1 MFKNLGPMELGIILV
16 IVVMI
21 FGVGKLPQVGSAI
34 GKSIRAFK
42 QSQAGD
48 DEDEAVEETPKT
60 KKRKTTKKVVKAD
73 SIATKATTTVT
84 EKPVVD
90 KTQSA

>member
-1 MFKNLGPMELGIILV
+1 MLKNFGPMEIGIILL

-42 QSQAGD
+42 QTQSED
-48 DEDEAVEETPKT
+48 DDVEETPKT
-60 KKRKTTKKVVKAD
+60 KKRKVIKKKTDA
-73 SIATKATTTVT
+73 
-84 EKPVVD
+84 ELPVVD

>member
-1 MFKNLGPMELGIILV
+1 MLKSLGPMELGIILL

-42 QSQAGD
+42 QSQASD
-48 DEDEAVEETPKT
+48 DEDEEETLKPRKRRVV
-60 KKRKTTKKVVKAD
+60 KKKTTAETPAD
-73 SIATKATTTVT
+73 
-84 EKPVVD
+84 E

>member
-1 MFKNLGPMELGIILV
+1 MLKSLGPMELGIILL

-21 FGVGKLPQVGSAI
+21 FGVGKLPQIGSAI

-42 QSQAGD
+42 KSQADD
-48 DEDEAVEETPKT
+48 DEEEEEIPKPRKRRVVKKKSAAETP
-60 KKRKTTKKVVKAD
+60 AD
-73 SIATKATTTVT
+73 
-84 EKPVVD
+84 D

>member
-1 MFKNLGPMELGIILV
+1 MLKGLGPMELGIILL

-42 QSQAGD
+42 QSQTDDD
-48 DEDEAVEETPKT
+48 DEEEAPPKVR
-60 KKRKTTKKVVKAD
+60 RKNAK
-73 SIATKATTTVT
+73 
-84 EKPVVD
+84 
-90 KTQSA
+90 

>member
-1 MFKNLGPMELGIILV
+1 MLRSLGPMELGIILL

-21 FGVGKLPQVGSAI
+21 FGVGKLPEIGSAI

-42 QSQAGD
+42 QTQSSD
-48 DEDEAVEETPKT
+48 VDEEEDTAKPN
-60 KKRKTTKKVVKAD
+60 KRRVVKKKTA
-73 SIATKATTTVT
+73 IETTSD
-84 EKPVVD
+84 D

>member
-1 MFKNLGPMELGIILV
+1 MFKNLGPMELGIILL

-21 FGVGKLPQVGSAI
+21 FGVGKLPEVGSAI

-42 QSQAGD
+42 KSQESD
-48 DEDEAVEETPKT
+48 DEEEEETPKP
-60 KKRKTTKKVVKAD
+60 KKRKAVKK
-73 SIATKATTTVT
+73 TTTVKT
-84 EKPVVD
+84 PIDD

>member
-1 MFKNLGPMELGIILV
+1 MFKNLGPMELGIILL

-21 FGVGKLPQVGSAI
+21 FGVGKLPEIGSAI

-42 QSQAGD
+42 KSQESDD
-48 DEDEAVEETPKT
+48 DEEDVEETIQP
-60 KKRKTTKKVVKAD
+60 KKRRVVKKV
-73 SIATKATTTVT
+73 TATTVAAESPVT
-84 EKPVVD
+84 D

>member
-1 MFKNLGPMELGIILV
+1 MLKSLGPMELGIILL

-21 FGVGKLPQVGSAI
+21 FGVGKLPQIGSAI

-42 QSQAGD
+42 SSQADD
-48 DEDEAVEETPKT
+48 DEEEEETPKP
-60 KKRKTTKKVVKAD
+60 KKRRVVKKKTTAG
-73 SIATKATTTVT
+73 T
-84 EKPVVD
+84 PVDD

>member
-1 MFKNLGPMELGIILV
+1 MLKSLGPMELVIILL

-21 FGVGKLPQVGSAI
+21 FGVGKLPQIGSAI

-42 QSQAGD
+42 SSQASD
-48 DEDEAVEETPKT
+48 DEEEETPKP
-60 KKRKTTKKVVKAD
+60 KKRRVVKKKTAAETPAD
-73 SIATKATTTVT
+73 
-84 EKPVVD
+84 D

>member
-1 MFKNLGPMELGIILV
+1 MFKNLGPMELGIILL

-21 FGVGKLPQVGSAI
+21 FGVGKLPEVGSAI

-42 QSQAGD
+42 KSQESVD
-48 DEDEAVEETPKT
+48 DEEEETPKP
-60 KKRKTTKKVVKAD
+60 KKRRVVKKTTAL
-73 SIATKATTTVT
+73 
-84 EKPVVD
+84 EKPETPADD

>member
-1 MFKNLGPMELGIILV
+1 MLRSLGPMELGIILL

-21 FGVGKLPQVGSAI
+21 FGVGKLPEIGSAI

-42 QSQAGD
+42 QTQSSD
-48 DEDEAVEETPKT
+48 VDEEEDTAKP
-60 KKRKTTKKVVKAD
+60 KKRRVVKKKTA
-73 SIATKATTTVT
+73 IETTSD
-84 EKPVVD
+84 D

>member
-1 MFKNLGPMELGIILV
+1 MLKSLGPMELGIILL

-21 FGVGKLPQVGSAI
+21 FGVGKLPEVGSAI

-42 QSQAGD
+42 KSQESD
-48 DEDEAVEETPKT
+48 DEEEEETPKP
-60 KKRKTTKKVVKAD
+60 KKRKAVKK
-73 SIATKATTTVT
+73 TTTVKT
-84 EKPVVD
+84 PIDD

>member
-1 MFKNLGPMELGIILV
+1 MFKSLGPMELGLILL

-21 FGVGKLPQVGSAI
+21 FGVGKLPQVGTAI

-48 DEDEAVEETPKT
+48 DEEEEEEAHKP
-60 KKRKTTKKVVKAD
+60 KKRRVVKKKTT
-73 SIATKATTTVT
+73 TTTAT
-84 EKPVVD
+84 AKSADD

>member
-1 MFKNLGPMELGIILV
+1 MFKNLGPMELGIILI

-21 FGVGKLPQVGSAI
+21 FGVGKLPEIGSAI

-42 QSQAGD
+42 GSQASD
-48 DEDEAVEETPKT
+48 DEEEEEAPKP
-60 KKRKTTKKVVKAD
+60 KKRKVVK
-73 SIATKATTTVT
+73 KTTTV
-84 EKPVVD
+84 KMPVDD

>member
-1 MFKNLGPMELGIILV
+1 MLKSLGPMELGIILL

-21 FGVGKLPQVGSAI
+21 FGVGKLPEIGSAI

-42 QSQAGD
+42 SSQASD
-48 DEDEAVEETPKT
+48 DEEEKETPKP
-60 KKRKTTKKVVKAD
+60 KKRRVVKKKTTAETPAD
-73 SIATKATTTVT
+73 
-84 EKPVVD
+84 D

>member
-1 MFKNLGPMELGIILV
+1 MFKNLGPMELGIILL

-21 FGVGKLPQVGSAI
+21 FGVGKLPEVGSAI

-42 QSQAGD
+42 KSQESD
-48 DEDEAVEETPKT
+48 DEEEEETPKP
-60 KKRKTTKKVVKAD
+60 KKRRAVKKTT
-73 SIATKATTTVT
+73 TL
-84 EKPVVD
+84 EKPEAPAGD

>member
-1 MFKNLGPMELGIILV
+1 MFKSLGPMELGIILL

-21 FGVGKLPQVGSAI
+21 FGVGKLPEIGSAI

-42 QSQAGD
+42 KSQD
-48 DEDEAVEETPKT
+48 NDEEETETTETPEAEKHKAIKKKT
-60 KKRKTTKKVVKAD
+60 AKTTSKA
-73 SIATKATTTVT
+73 
-84 EKPVVD
+84 PVDD